1 MKNEVLKNWKETI
14 VYLCKLLGIKT
25 VEGMLFILDKRD
37 EYRVAHGK
45 KPTLPR

>member
-1 MKNEVLKNWKETI
+1 MNKGWKETI
-14 VYLCKLLGIKT
+14 VDLPKLLFIQVVK
-25 VEGMLFILDKRD
+25 GMLFILDKRD